1 MALTP
6 GLSGLYKKT
15 RLDNG
20 LRIVTE
26 SVPFVRSIALGV
38 WIQVGSRDEM
48 VQEQGISHFL
58 EHMLFKGTENRNTFE
73 IAHSMESLGGSLD
86 AFTSRD
92 ITCFYVRCL
101 DEHLR
106 DALDVIAD
114 MFLHSEFDPEEIE
127 KEKRVVLEEIQTVDD
142 TPDDLIHDLFA
153 QSVWGE
159 NPVGAPIMGSPT
171 SVNGFTRD
179 HMINFFHGHYHPE
192 RMVLS
197 VAGNVDHDEVV
208 DLSSRLFDFP
218 DSEAR
223 ILHRKKPAQVLHA
236 NQHFQRDIGQTHIC
250 LGTTACSYTHPRR
263 NEQLIANTALGEGMS
278 SRLFQEIRERLG
290 LAYSVYSYLEM
301 LEDTGLFGTYMACDS
316 ARVEEAVS
324 IAEHEIKRIKQEGIS
339 DQELDSS
346 KAQLRGELILGQE
359 SMDKRMGRLAQQ
371 EMYMGK
377 YRPVE
382 ESLSN
387 IEAVTKERVL
397 EACQILLDAEHLH
410 RVTVG
415 P

>member
-6 GLSGLYKKT
+6 PLSGLYKKT
-15 RLDNG
+15 RLENG

-26 SVPFVRSIALGV
+26 SVPFVRSIALGIWV
-38 WIQVGSRDEM
+38 QVGSRDER
-48 VQEQGISHFL
+48 VQDQGISHFL
-58 EHMLFKGTENRNTFE
+58 EHMLFKGTQNRNTFE
-73 IAHSMESLGGSLD
+73 IAHSLESLGGSLD

-92 ITCFYVRCL
+92 LTCFYVRCL
-101 DEHLR
+101 DEHLFE
-106 DALDVIAD
+106 ALDVIAD
-114 MFLHSEFDPEEIE
+114 MLRHSIFDPEEIE
-127 KEKRVVLEEIQTVDD
+127 KEKRVVLEEIQMVED

-153 QSVWGE
+153 QSVWGGDS
-159 NPVGAPIMGSPT
+159 VGAPIMGSPT
-171 SVNGFTRD
+171 SVQGFTRD
-179 HMINFFHGHYHPE
+179 KLLNFLGEHYHPE
-192 RMVLS
+192 RIVVS
-197 VAGNVDHDEVV
+197 VAGNVDHGQVV
-208 DLSSRLFDFP
+208 DLAGRLFDFP
-218 DSEAR
+218 TTTPKV
-223 ILHRKKPAQVLHA
+223 LTRKKPAPILHTQ
-236 NQHFQRDIGQTHIC
+236 QHFQRDIGQTHIC

-263 NEQLIANTALGEGMS
+263 NEHMIANTALGEGMS

-324 IAEHEIKRIKQEGIS
+324 IAQLEIKRLKQEGIS
-339 DQELDSS
+339 DQELESS

-359 SMDKRMGRLAQQ
+359 SMDNRMGRLAQQ

-377 YRPVE
+377 YRPAE
-382 ESLSN
+382 ESLDD
-387 IEAVTKERVL
+387 IDAVTKERVL
-397 EACQILLDAEHLH
+397 EACQVLLGADHLH